1 MVKTMKMKTIIMS
14 VTAVLLA
21 VCLSGCSVG
30 QDSNQSNMTI
40 KDGISRK
47 IVYSLVSSAEN
58 SSLDYAEQYSYI
70 EDIGDGRGY
79 TAGIIGFTSGTGDL
93 LEVIN
98 RYIELKPTDNV
109 LQKYVPA
116 LEQVNGSDSH
126 VGLGDDF
133 ISDWQKAS
141 NDSEMI
147 QAQDEIVDEMYMDT
161 AVKYA
166 DRDGLSLLGEFI
178 YYDALVVHGPGN
190 DEDSFGGIRGA
201 AIREAKT
208 PADGGAEEEY
218 LLAFLD
224 ARSIIM
230 MKEEAHSDLSRIEAQ
245 RNFIHDGNYNLSLPL
260 IWTMYGDDYEL
271 SEEDLK

>member
-1 MVKTMKMKTIIMS
+1 M
-14 VTAVLLA
+14 
-21 VCLSGCSVG
+21 
-30 QDSNQSNMTI
+30 
-40 KDGISRK
+40 
-47 IVYSLVSSAEN
+47 
-58 SSLDYAEQYSYI
+58 
-70 EDIGDGRGY
+70 
-79 TAGIIGFTSGTGDL
+79 

-133 ISDWQKAS
+133 ISDWKKAS
-141 NDSEMI
+141 DDSEMI

-161 AVKYA
+161 AVKYV

-190 DEDSFGGIRGA
+190 DEDSFGGIHDA
-201 AIREAKT
+201 AMREAKA
-208 PADGGAEEEY
+208 PADGGAEGEY

-245 RNFIHDGNYNLSLPL
+245 RSFIHDGNYNLSLPL
-260 IWTMYGDDYEL
+260 IWTMYGDNYEL
-271 SEEDLK
+271 REEDFK

>member
-1 MVKTMKMKTIIMS
+1 MMKMKTIIMS

-30 QDSNQSNMTI
+30 QDSNKSDMTI
-40 KDGISRK
+40 KEGIYRK

-109 LQKYVPA
+109 LQKYVSA

-126 VGLGDDF
+126 VGLRDDF

-166 DRDGLSLLGEFI
+166 NRDGLSLLGEFI

-201 AIREAKT
+201 AIREVKT
-208 PADGGAEEEY
+208 PVDGGAEGEY